1 MINTKVSCFNLIF
14 IFFLVLLCFGR
25 IDTDFFVVLLESSQ
39 ILTSLGEFSFLHT
52 LSDVPMDESTLGV
65 HQIELVVET
74 SPGLGDGCGVAQH
87 ADGTLNLCKIT
98 TRDDGGWLVV
108 DTNLEAS
115 WTPVNELDG
124 TLGLDGSDGGVDIL
138 GDDITSV
145 EETACHVLA
154 VTGIALH
161 HLVGGLEAGV
171 GDLGNGQL
179 LMVGLLSRDDWSI
192 GNHREMDTW
201 VGHQVG
207 LELSQIDI
215 EGTIES
221 QRSGDGGDDLAN
233 ETVEVGVGGTLDVEV
248 TSANIVDG
256 LVVDHEGTVGV
267 LEGGVSGKDG
277 VVGLDNSGGDLR
289 SRVDGELQF
298 GLLPVIY
305 GETLHE
311 QGGEARASAATEA
324 VKEKESLETCAL
336 VSQLP
341 DAIQDLINEF
351 FADGVVTTG
360 VVVGSILLAG
370 DQLLRMEELTVGT
383 GTDLI

>member
-1 MINTKVSCFNLIF
+1 
-14 IFFLVLLCFGR
+14 
-25 IDTDFFVVLLESSQ
+25 
-39 ILTSLGEFSFLHT
+39 
-52 LSDVPMDESTLGV
+52 MDESTLGV

-74 SPGLGDGCGVAQH
+74 GPSLSNCGGVAQH
-87 ADGTLNLCKIT
+87 ADGTLDLCKIT

-115 WTPVNELDG
+115 WTPINELDG
-124 TLGLDGSDGGVDIL
+124 TLGLDGKDGGVDIL
-138 GDDITSV
+138 GDDITTV
-145 EETACHVLA
+145 QETAGHVLA

-161 HLVGGLEAGV
+161 HLVGGLEASV
-171 GDLGNGQL
+171 GDLCNGQL
-179 LMVGLLSRDDWSI
+179 LVVSLLSRDDW
-192 GNHREMDTW
+192 GVGGQREMDTW

-207 LELSQIDI
+207 LELSEIDI
-215 EGTIES
+215 EGAIES
-221 QRSGDGGDDLAN
+221 KRSGDGGDDLAD
-233 ETVEVGVGGTLDVEV
+233 ETIQVGVGGTLDVEV

-256 LVVDHEGTVGV
+256 LVIDHECTVGV
-267 LEGGVSGKDG
+267 LEGGVGGKDG
-277 VVGLDNSGGDLR
+277 VVRLDNSGGDVGR
-289 SRVDGELQF
+289 RVDGELKF
-298 GLLPVIY
+298 GLLSVID

-311 QGGEARASAATEA
+311 QGGEARAGAATEA
-324 VKEKESLETCAL
+324 VEEKESLETGAL

-370 DQLLRMEELTVGT
+370 DHLLRMEELTVGT